1 MLHSQ
6 ARPPFT
12 LAELRAAVPPHCF
25 RRSLLRS
32 SAYLLLDCCAAV
44 ALYCA
49 VRAADAQLV
58 SLSARLALWAAYT
71 LAQGAVCTGIWV
83 IAHECGHGAFS
94 DVRAR
99 APRDCCAAPN
109 AVFDISTPFCSFV
122 LTRRSLRCSTR
133 W

>member
-1 MLHSQ
+1 MLVSK

-12 LAELRAAVPPHCF
+12 VAQLRAAVPPHCF

-32 SAYLLLDCCAAV
+32 SAYLAADCCAAA
-44 ALYCA
+44 ALYFA
-49 VRAADAQLV
+49 VRAADAVLV
-58 SLSARLALWAAYT
+58 SLAARVALWVAYT

-99 APRDCCAAPN
+99 AAPP
-109 AVFDISTPFCSFV
+109 AQTCTTHVP
-122 LTRRSLRCSTR
+122 LTRRRLRCSTR